1 MYKNQDELDRIRAE
15 LQEVIPGQKI
25 CSLSIVRDCA
35 VAAEIQIPVKGN
47 APQIKRL
54 EQLGWIK
61 ARRRKITNIPNW
73 ERCQYEGF
81 SFVQV
86 MRIQIV
92 Y

>member
-1 MYKNQDELDRIRAE
+1 MYKNQNELDRIQKE

-25 CSLSIVRDCA
+25 RSLSVVHDCA

-47 APQIKRL
+47 APQIKKL

-61 ARRRKITNIPNW
+61 TRRRKITSIPNW

-81 SFVQV
+81 SFVQI
-86 MRIQIV
+86 MRKRIM

>member
-1 MYKNQDELDRIRAE
+1 MYRNQNELDRIQAE

-25 CSLSIVRDCA
+25 CSLSVVGDRV
-35 VAAEIQIPVKGN
+35 VAAEFQIPVKGN
-47 APQIKRL
+47 ASQIKKL

-81 SFVQV
+81 SFVQI
-86 MRIQIV
+86 MRKRIM